1 MIMETLASLIILILV
16 LFTTD
21 AAKVGLVLDLSSIQ
35 GKILETSFSLALSDF
50 YNVNNG
56 YRNRVSVLVRDS
68 QGDPLLGLASA
79 IDLLKTSQVEVII
92 GTQSLHEAK
101 LLSAICEKA
110 VMSVLVPNSLSLNKD
125 STLEATFTN
134 FTSRLRKLMVDDDE
148 NFLMETK
155 HYSSVLWA
163 HDIAYI
169 LATAVEKMK
178 LSTSANV
185 SNLLETIR
193 QSSFKGLSHG
203 NIQILLETFEIVN
216 IVGDKCDSFNKRRHI
231 WPRGSGKIPPRQR
244 FLAEHE
250 VFKTCIA
257 PFNYELEF
265 IPYRGNN
272 DNLAYLLSTQR
283 DKYDAAVGDIT
294 ITSNRSSYV
303 DFTLPYTDIG
313 IGILTV
319 KKKSQGM
326 WTFFDPFEKSLWLAS
341 GAFFILTGIVVWLV
355 EKPVNPEFQG
365 SWGQQLSM
373 MLWFGFSTIVFAHRE
388 KLQKMSSRFLVIV
401 WIFVVLILTSS
412 YSANLTSTKTI
423 SRIQLNHQS
432 VLVFPTKSM
441 KLGSIN
447 AVEAYNQGLR
457 DGTLSHVI
465 NEIPYLNLLVGYYP
479 DVFVMTDRET
489 NTNGFGFM
497 FQRGSGLAPIVSRE
511 IAKLRSL
518 GILKDMEKRWFQK
531 LDSLNVHANI
541 EDGASLSEENDDA
554 SNRFS
559 FRELRGLFIIAGAAH
574 ALVLALHLVHMR
586 REIFTKLQKFY
597 K

>member
-1 MIMETLASLIILILV
+1 MMMSMNN
-16 LFTTD
+16 
-21 AAKVGLVLDLSSIQ
+21 
-35 GKILETSFSLALSDF
+35 F

-244 FLAEHE
+244 FLAEHGEKKKLLRVLVTAGNKVPNLVSVRPDLETGANIVTGFCVE